1 MTKMMNDFEHT
12 FSEQNSAP
20 LWAQELLAEMKAIRQ
35 LLETQRSSKKSYD
48 FYDFVNAF
56 RKAMQADTINGR
68 YPDVEVEGSRFGITR
83 AGLLYDKSTSKEIGR
98 TEAFAIYKI
107 LYEQHKRRPLF

>member
-12 FSEQNSAP
+12 FSEQNNAP
-20 LWAQELLAEMKAIRQ
+20 LWAQELLAEIKAVRR
-35 LLETQRSSKKSYD
+35 LLETQQSSKKPYD

-56 RKAMQADTINGR
+56 RKAMQADTINSH
-68 YPDVEVEGSRFGITR
+68 YPEVEVEGSRFGVTR
-83 AGLLYDKSTSKEIGR
+83 AGLLYDKSTAKEIGR
-98 TEAFAIYKI
+98 TEAFATYKI